1 MSMANFFGSAAFISS
16 FLLVTSPIP
25 SIYEGYN
32 KGEISNLNV
41 EYLLIGC
48 VQSSLWM
55 LYGYKLNDFYTF
67 LTNVICVT
75 LFLIYVNLYLWIN
88 KQNDKI
94 LKYNAIAIG
103 SVSFFTVA
111 FNGNICL
118 LIGAIISTLWHF
130 TIIEK
135 MKQSIQT
142 KDASFINLTVA
153 GVSWLNFFLWLIY
166 AILTENYLMCIPN
179 VVGVIIW
186 GLNLLIYS
194 WANSYISHD
203 NFIINSLALVLKVE
217 PKQSE
222 INIKTPGEPLLNL
235 RTSTPNN
242 ANF

>member
-1 MSMANFFGSAAFISS
+1 
-16 FLLVTSPIP
+16 
-25 SIYEGYN
+25 
-32 KGEISNLNV
+32 
-41 EYLLIGC
+41 
-48 VQSSLWM
+48 
-55 LYGYKLNDFYTF
+55 
-67 LTNVICVT
+67 
-75 LFLIYVNLYLWIN
+75 
-88 KQNDKI
+88 
-94 LKYNAIAIG
+94 
-103 SVSFFTVA
+103 
-111 FNGNICL
+111 
-118 LIGAIISTLWHF
+118 
-130 TIIEK
+130 

-153 GVSWLNFFLWLIY
+153 GVSWVNFFLWLIY

-194 WANSYISHD
+194 WANSYVSHD
-203 NFIINSLALVLKVE
+203 NFIINSLAIVLKVE